1 IRIKW
6 PGGFYSA
13 ASGGLGFGTSAAIG
27 LRMASPDRPVVC
39 VVGEG
44 SMMYALQALWSA
56 ARYQAAVVFA
66 VINNQQY
73 KILRLIAQRD
83 DIGEGVPGLDL
94 PGLDVVGTAKS
105 LGCESETVRSSEEL
119 SGAFERALSVGR
131 PYVLN
136 VLVDPTVPKTLG

>member
-1 IRIKW
+1 
-6 PGGFYSA
+6 
-13 ASGGLGFGTSAAIG
+13 
-27 LRMASPDRPVVC
+27 
-39 VVGEG
+39 
-44 SMMYALQALWSA
+44 
-56 ARYQAAVVFA
+56 VFT

-94 PGLDVVGTAKS
+94 PGLDIIGAAKS
-105 LGCESETVRSSEEL
+105 LGCEGETVRRPKEL
-119 SGAFERALSVGR
+119 SDAFERALSVGR

>member
-1 IRIKW
+1 
-6 PGGFYSA
+6 
-13 ASGGLGFGTSAAIG
+13 
-27 LRMASPDRPVVC
+27 
-39 VVGEG
+39 
-44 SMMYALQALWSA
+44 
-56 ARYQAAVVFA
+56 VFT

-94 PGLDVVGTAKS
+94 PGLDIIGAAKS
-105 LGCESETVRSSEEL
+105 LGCEGETVQHPKEL
-119 SGAFERALSVGR
+119 SNAFEHALSIGR

>member
-1 IRIKW
+1 
-6 PGGFYSA
+6 
-13 ASGGLGFGTSAAIG
+13 
-27 LRMASPDRPVVC
+27 MASPDRPVVC

-73 KILRLIAQRD
+73 KILKLIAERD
-83 DIGEGVPGLDL
+83 DLGKGVPGLDL
-94 PGLDVVGTAKS
+94 PGLNIVGAANS
-105 LGCESETVRSSEEL
+105 LGCEGETVERPKEL
-119 SGAFERALSVGR
+119 AEAFERALDIGR